1 MQALFKNTLFDS
13 YLSLSSFFFFFYGD
27 KIVFG
32 DLLWMRT
39 VYDAYQKEHNYIS
52 FAFN

>member
-13 YLSLSSFFFFFYGD
+13 YLSLSSLFFYGD

-32 DLLWMRT
+32 EFLWMRT